1 MCAWQRKTCVIAI
14 TLFLPLL
21 SGETVAQNM
30 LTNPSFDSS
39 LDGWSISPSDPSKVF
54 WTAERDHDGDGTGS
68 GGSVHLNTSTVE
80 SFAAQC
86 VVIDPSVTY
95 DASAWAYSACVG
107 HRFYVFWASQEDCAD
122 TGDFA
127 YDIVKTTLSNQWQNV
142 SMTVVPPAGS
152 SRAVVTLVNPS
163 GCSSGAYF
171 DDVMFE
177 TDAIFTDGFEGKTL
191 L

>member
-1 MCAWQRKTCVIAI
+1 MCAWQRRTCVIVI

-21 SGETVAQNM
+21 SGETIAQNM
-30 LTNPSFDSS
+30 LTNPYFDSS
-39 LDGWSISPSDPSKVF
+39 LDGWNISPLDSSKVF
-54 WTAERDHDGDGTGS
+54 WTSELDHNGDGTGH
-68 GGSVHLNTSTVE
+68 GGSIHLDTSTTQ

-86 VVIDPSVTY
+86 VVVDPGATY
-95 DASAWAYSACVG
+95 VASAWAYSTCVG

-127 YDIVKTTLSNQWQNV
+127 YDVVKTTLSNEWDNV
-142 SMTVVPPAGS
+142 STIAKPPSGA

-171 DDVMFE
+171 DDVTFE
-177 TDAIFTDGFEGKTL
+177 NDAIFANGFE
-191 L
+191 